1 MKIEKGNQATDW
13 TPAPE
18 DVQSDIDTAQS
29 TADGVRTT
37 VTQTRTEVEALKT
50 STESLTTAMRE
61 YTKITDFEAYKKQVS
76 SQLSQTPEAITARF
90 NTIEETVSK
99 QGEASNSKW
108 QELENYIQFS
118 SAGITLG
125 KKNDP
130 LTLVLDLLYA
140 IGTKSGVVHEQPV
153 IYIQCCSYNCCNNC
167 RVTDITPRTAHTDQL
182 RRSNGNILQRQKCLC
197 ADGITN
203 YRD

>member
-1 MKIEKGNQATDW
+1 MNSGTGVWYQFKNLKIEKGNQATDW

-18 DVQSDIDTAQS
+18 DVQSSIDTAQS
-29 TADGVRTT
+29 TADNVQTT
-37 VTQTRTEVEALKT
+37 VTQTRTEVESLKT
-50 STESLTTAMRE
+50 STEALATAMRE
-61 YTKITDFEAYKKQVS
+61 YTKSTDFEEYKKQVS

-130 LTLVLDLLYA
+130 LTLVLDNGQICFMQSGQKVAWFTNNQLYISNVA
-140 IGTKSGVVHEQPV
+140 VTTAATIVGLQISRHGRH
-153 IYIQCCSYNCCNNC
+153 IQIS
-167 RVTDITPRTAHTDQL
+167 
-182 RRSNGNILQRQKCLC
+182 
-197 ADGITN
+197 
-203 YRD
+203 